1 MYNAKKPIM
10 HESST
15 FKETSSGLMSLR
27 YIIFTMVVFALLIF
41 ATLNRHRHGDMY
53 NYHSEIFSDKAGY
66 QVYLPSAFLYQF
78 DAKQFP
84 DSIEFKTGEG
94 FTLNRESGKV
104 FTKYP
109 YGVALLQVP
118 FFLSAHIWCLSQEPN
133 NATGYSRPYHTAT
146 NLAAVTYLLLGLI
159 AMFQY
164 LRSYFKEKI
173 VLISLAI
180 YLFGT
185 NLYYY
190 GIAETGLS
198 HVYSFFATA
207 LLLLLSQSLNRSNTL
222 RFAIGTGL
230 AAGLMIALRP
240 LNLLFVPLVFLVGCE
255 FNFRLLTF
263 RNLFIMAASAAIP
276 VFPQLLYY
284 HYLSGSFFIFSYG
297 NESFIYLTAPKI
309 KEVLFAFE
317 NGWLL
322 YHPIHLFSIFG
333 LFLLRK
339 TKPKESI
346 AILLVILAATYLY
359 ASWWSWMLGCGL
371 GHRGYID
378 FFPLLLIS
386 FTYLL
391 NNIWH
396 MPKLRYSA
404 LLVCFIFIAL
414 SLKLVYTF
422 DGCWYGKDSW
432 DYHEY
437 FRLITSPTI

>member
-1 MYNAKKPIM
+1 MN
-10 HESST
+10 ST
-15 FKETSSGLMSLR
+15 FQETSSGLMSLR
-27 YIIFTMVVFALLIF
+27 YIIMTVVVFVILIF
-41 ATLNRHRHGDMY
+41 ATLNRHRHGHMY

-66 QVYLPSAFLYQF
+66 HVYLPAIFLYQF

-109 YGVALLQVP
+109 YGVALLQAP
-118 FFLSAHIWCLSQEPN
+118 FFLSAHIWCLLQEPI
-133 NATGYSRPYHTAT
+133 NATGYSRPYHTAI
-146 NLAAVTYLLLGLI
+146 NLAAVTYLLFGLI
-159 AMFQY
+159 AMFQF
-164 LRSYFKEKI
+164 LRSYFKEKMVI
-173 VLISLAI
+173 ISLFI
-180 YLFGT
+180 YLLGT

-207 LLLLLSQSLNRSNTL
+207 MLLLLSQSLNRTNTVQL
-222 RFAIGTGL
+222 AIGTGL

-240 LNLLFVPLVFLVGCE
+240 LNLLFVPIVFFIGCA
-255 FNFRLLTF
+255 FNFRVLTF
-263 RNLFIMAASAAIP
+263 RNLIIMAASAAIL

-322 YHPIHLFSIFG
+322 YHPIHMFSIFG
-333 LFLLRK
+333 LLLLRK

-346 AILLVILAATYLY
+346 AILLVIVTATYLY

-378 FFPLLLIS
+378 FFPLLLIP
-386 FTYLL
+386 FTNLL
-391 NNIWH
+391 HSIWH
-396 MPKLRYSA
+396 TPPKRYA
-404 LLVCFIFIAL
+404 LLFICLIFLGL
-414 SLKLVYTF
+414 SLKLVYTY

-437 FRLITSPTI
+437 LRLVTSPTI